1 LNDPTSSPFLF
12 GILLDLFC
20 SLLYAFCVTVNLLYA
35 PNAPKWVTAAF
46 AFCMVVF
53 ALAAR
58 MKWSVRR
65 KALRERRRRRRRESV
80 EGNEAE
86 RLANE
91 EESVEQKREG
101 FEERLGEMREV
112 QNVEV

>member
-1 LNDPTSSPFLF
+1 
-12 GILLDLFC
+12 
-20 SLLYAFCVTVNLLYA
+20 
-35 PNAPKWVTAAF
+35 
-46 AFCMVVF
+46 MVVF

-65 KALRERRRRRRRESV
+65 KALRERRRRRRESV

-112 QNVEV
+112 QNVEVQMDGESEREERALMSSDADFFHFVVFFCRVNYRLSPQTLWSFLIVPAVL